1 MRALTVLLAAEEAA
15 GARVLDLVAKSPHRL
30 TGVCT
35 SSPAVEALSA
45 EAGVPVHDA
54 ARVTEAGFAEQ
65 AGVDLLLNV
74 HSLHIVHP
82 AVLAAPRLGAFNLH
96 PGPLPEYAGLSVPS
110 WAIYNGER
118 SHGVTVHRMEADVDA
133 GDVAFAERFDDRRAR
148 HRPHGER
155 DGHAPG
161 GAAGGP
167 AARGSR
173 GRRRA
178 GHPAGHRP
186 PALVP
191 ALRAARRAASLGAA
205 GQEDRGLRE
214 GLGLRAVPEP
224 VGHARHAGRPRRAR
238 GDGGIRDR

>member
-15 GARVLDLVAKSPHRL
+15 GTRVLDLVAKSPHRL

-54 ARVTEAGFAEQ
+54 ARVTDEGFAEQ

-133 GDVAFAERFDDRRAR
+133 GDVAFAERFDI
-148 HRPHGER
+148 GER
-155 DGHAPG
+155 DTGLTVSVTATRLGVPLVG
-161 GAAGGP
+161 RLLEAAADG
-167 AARGSR
+167 
-173 GRRRA
+173 RRA
-178 GHPAGHRP
+178 GHPAGQRP

-191 ALRAARRAASLGAA
+191 ALRAPRRAASLGAA
-205 GQEDRGLRE
+205 GQEDRGPRE

-224 VGHARHAGRPRRAR
+224 LGHARHAGRPRRAR